1 MYIIFSLV
9 LKYQSSC
16 HMCSKHMLN
25 MHMLI
30 NFDHLHERKTK
41 YIEKRKAKEEKENR
55 QE

>member
-9 LKYQSSC
+9 LKYQSSR

-25 MHMLI
+25 MQPG

-41 YIEKRKAKEEKENR
+41 YIEKRKAKEEKTNR